1 MYKDLKLGTKL
12 IGSFII
18 MAAIVAITGAYGI
31 QSIGK
36 VSREINAIMKTRA
49 AQQKLVF
56 SMEVTQKACR
66 VNLVEAALVRN
77 NKEEFDDYVDT
88 YRKKRDLFKGFVNSL
103 LNGDQKLGLAPA
115 DKKGSIANQAQ
126 SVLSSWADFEEVAD
140 KLIARKTELLKGLVP
155 GVLDQ
160 AAKNALADDSLNRM
174 ARTDIMEA
182 SENAKLDIDDLAD
195 TVETQMIQAD
205 KEAAKIK
212 RTAVTAFISV
222 IVVAVLVAI
231 FLGGLATRNI
241 MRRVDK
247 MVKALHNG
255 ADGDLTVRVEVDSG
269 DELGRL
275 SDDFNAMTTKLEEMV
290 CKVNRSISGL
300 IQISGNI
307 LKASRQVVS
316 AAEMQSEGVEQTSSA
331 VIEISASVRE
341 VGDSVENLSVSSAET
356 SASILE
362 MAASVEEVAMNAES
376 LMQMVEEVSSSINEM
391 AASIKHIG
399 SGVIS
404 LMDAATST
412 ASSVAEMDTSIKQ
425 VERISQDTVAI
436 SAEVRKDAE
445 IGKKAV
451 ENTIAGIMEIRRS
464 SKITSEVIETLSERA
479 GDIGTI
485 LSVIDEVA
493 EQTNLLALNAA
504 IIAAQAGEHGKGFAV
519 VADEIKE
526 LADRT
531 TVSTREI
538 ATVIT
543 GFQDETR
550 RAVAAINKAEERI
563 AEGEQL
569 SQKSGDALMKIVA
582 GAEKSSSQLDAI
594 ARATEE
600 QAQGSHS
607 IRVAMDRV
615 AEMVAQIAAATKEQG
630 KGSELITGAV
640 VRMQELTAQVRSST
654 REQSTAGNFIARSS
668 EDATGM
674 IRHIRSACDEQTR
687 GSEQILKAVENIHRS
702 ADINVA
708 AARVMDDS
716 MADLSRQIG
725 TLQKEM
731 ENFKVAG

>member
-1 MYKDLKLGTKL
+1 
-12 IGSFII
+12 
-18 MAAIVAITGAYGI
+18 
-31 QSIGK
+31 
-36 VSREINAIMKTRA
+36 
-49 AQQKLVF
+49 
-56 SMEVTQKACR
+56 
-66 VNLVEAALVRN
+66 
-77 NKEEFDDYVDT
+77 
-88 YRKKRDLFKGFVNSL
+88 
-103 LNGDQKLGLAPA
+103 
-115 DKKGSIANQAQ
+115 
-126 SVLSSWADFEEVAD
+126 
-140 KLIARKTELLKGLVP
+140 
-155 GVLDQ
+155 
-160 AAKNALADDSLNRM
+160 
-174 ARTDIMEA
+174 
-182 SENAKLDIDDLAD
+182 
-195 TVETQMIQAD
+195 
-205 KEAAKIK
+205 
-212 RTAVTAFISV
+212 
-222 IVVAVLVAI
+222 
-231 FLGGLATRNI
+231 
-241 MRRVDK
+241 
-247 MVKALHNG
+247 
-255 ADGDLTVRVEVDSG
+255 
-269 DELGRL
+269 
-275 SDDFNAMTTKLEEMV
+275 
-290 CKVNRSISGL
+290 
-300 IQISGNI
+300 
-307 LKASRQVVS
+307 
-316 AAEMQSEGVEQTSSA
+316 
-331 VIEISASVRE
+331 
-341 VGDSVENLSVSSAET
+341 
-356 SASILE
+356 
-362 MAASVEEVAMNAES
+362 
-376 LMQMVEEVSSSINEM
+376 
-391 AASIKHIG
+391 
-399 SGVIS
+399 
-404 LMDAATST
+404 
-412 ASSVAEMDTSIKQ
+412 
-425 VERISQDTVAI
+425 
-436 SAEVRKDAE
+436 
-445 IGKKAV
+445 
-451 ENTIAGIMEIRRS
+451 MEIRRS